1 MPFDL
6 GYHVAGLAPA
16 LRLIAKAGIV
26 TPYRV
31 RWSPDRAFEQIPDLV
46 LQDAIG
52 RQADR
57 VAGTLGFEQLVY
69 LGIGEASVSPKIQ
82 MLHDASVTR
91 NHRLQHRSPAV
102 STMHVA
108 RPQHTSLDIAELI
121 EHEQP
126 SCCMDP
132 AGIQ

>member
-6 GYHVAGLAPA
+6 GYHVAGLVPA
-16 LRLIAKAGIV
+16 LRLISKAGII
-26 TPYRV
+26 TPYLV

-91 NHRLQHRSPAV
+91 NHRLQYRTPALALWTLPGLNAHR
-102 STMHVA
+102 
-108 RPQHTSLDIAELI
+108 
-121 EHEQP
+121 
-126 SCCMDP
+126 
-132 AGIQ
+132 

>member
-16 LRLIAKAGIV
+16 LRLISKAGIV

-57 VAGTLGFEQLVY
+57 VAGTLGFKELVD
-69 LGIGEASVSPKIQ
+69 LRIGKSCVTSEIQ
-82 MLHDASVTR
+82 MLHNTPVAHD
-91 NHRLQHRSPAV
+91 HRLQQRAPAIG
-102 STMHVA
+102 TMYVA
-108 RPQHTSLDIAELI
+108 RP
-121 EHEQP
+121 
-126 SCCMDP
+126 
-132 AGIQ
+132 